1 MAVNVKLGVD
11 IGEFKSGIQ
20 SGQAILKGLNAEMK
34 NAESTFKATGNAEQ
48 KLASQTKT
56 LNSTIQVQK
65 GIADQARQA
74 LQQMAKAGVDPAD
87 VAYQKLYV
95 TMMNAEAG
103 MHEAEAAMAELG
115 AGANTAAEGAD
126 KLTTGLNGI
135 SKKISLDQVISGID
149 KITTGLENAAKKAV
163 KLGEDLWN
171 AIMDSAKW
179 ADDTATMAQMYGI
192 DLDTFQRMQKL
203 VTNGMDTSVE
213 AMLKSQKKLRKGV
226 GDESKAVM
234 DTLAELGL
242 AISAGKEDGLHLV
255 TEDDVDLF
263 WKAGQ
268 ALMELDDAFDKE
280 SMAQALFGRSW
291 EELVPL
297 FTDYKSLEEYN
308 AALKEQNVVE
318 GELIENGATLYD
330 SIGELTGNWETLK
343 NTLLLSLAPAMTDV
357 ATTLNTLLTSV
368 LEYLQ
373 SEDGK
378 QMLKDLG
385 ESVTDLFSGLKDI
398 SAQDVVAGFKNAF
411 DTVLGALDWIV
422 KNKDTLIGAVE
433 GIFGVWAT
441 LEVSSGVL
449 TILKVIDGLKSLA
462 GLGAGA
468 GATVG
473 TGISALLT
481 GATTKVAGIAGNGVL
496 QNFIPGLFDWIVHN
510 TGIGQEYIL
519 GTKEK
524 GSTAKEISKNA
535 ATFAEDW
542 KNNNIYK
549 FFESGVETIRQ
560 NVENT
565 LKYWQKIGEVNKT
578 AEDWTLSEHYSI
590 DELTQMINNGSPVP
604 VEVAPT
610 PEEGA
615 AENIADQVGTI
626 TLPVEFQIR
635 GDYANLQQYILK
647 QMGVGHANGLSYV
660 PNEGLYH
667 LHRGERVVPAREVA
681 SRSFSSNL
689 YVENMNMG
697 GSMSADA
704 LAAAIAG
711 RNRRLMAGYGS

>member
-20 SGQAILKGLNAEMK
+20 SGQAVLKGLNAEMK
-34 NAESTFKATGNAEQ
+34 ATEAEFKATGNAEQ
-48 KLASQTKT
+48 KLASQTRT
-56 LNSTIQVQK
+56 LNSQIAAQK
-65 GIADQARQA
+65 YVIDNAKAA
-74 LQQMAKAGVDPAD
+74 LEQMTKAGVDPAD
-87 VAYQKLYV
+87 VAYQKLYA

-103 MHEAEAAMAELG
+103 LHEAEAALNELG
-115 AGANTAAEGAD
+115 AGAGVAADGAD
-126 KLTTGLNGI
+126 KLASGLNGI
-135 SKKISLDQVISGID
+135 SKKISLDQVISGIG
-149 KITTGLENAAKKAV
+149 KITDGLENAAKKAV

-255 TEDDVDLF
+255 TEDDVELF

-297 FTDYKSLEEYN
+297 FTDYKSLEEYT

-398 SAQDVVAGFKNAF
+398 SAQDVVSGFKNAF

-422 KNKDTLIGAVE
+422 NNKDTLIGAVE

-441 LEVSSGVL
+441 LTVSNGVF
-449 TILKVIDGLKSLA
+449 TILKVIDGLRSLA

-496 QNFIPGLFDWIVHN
+496 QNFIPGLSDWIVHN
-510 TGIGQEYIL
+510 TGIGQEVFL

-524 GSTAKEISKNA
+524 GSTFKEI
-535 ATFAEDW
+535 
-542 KNNNIYK
+542 
-549 FFESGVETIRQ
+549 G
-560 NVENT
+560 ENT
-565 LKYWQKIGEVNKT
+565 EQWWNDYKNVLTNARDYWSGIMDQQREAAEWTFGDEYT
-578 AEDWTLSEHYSI
+578 A
-590 DELTQMINNGSPVP
+590 DELMQMINGGEPVK
-604 VEVAPT
+604 VEVEPT

-635 GDYANLQQYILK
+635 GDYVNLQQYILK
-647 QMGVGHANGLSYV
+647 QMGVGNANGLSYV

>member
-34 NAESTFKATGNAEQ
+34 NSEATFKATGNAEQ

-87 VAYQKLYV
+87 VAYQKLYA

-115 AGANTAAEGAD
+115 AGAGVAADGAD
-126 KLTTGLNGI
+126 KLASGLNGI
-135 SKKISLDQVISGID
+135 SKKISLDQVISGIG
-149 KITTGLENAAKKAV
+149 KITDGLENAAKKAV
-163 KLGEDLWN
+163 KLGEEIWSS
-171 AIMDSAKW
+171 IMDSAKW
-179 ADDTATMAQMYGI
+179 ADDTATMAEMYGI

-203 VTNGMDTSVE
+203 VTNGLDTSVE
-213 AMLKSQKKLRKGV
+213 AILKSQKKLRKGV

-234 DTLAELGL
+234 DTLSELGL

-268 ALMELDDAFDKE
+268 ALMALDDSFDKE
-280 SMAQALFGRSW
+280 SMAQSLFGRSW
-291 EELVPL
+291 QELVPL
-297 FTDYKSLEEYN
+297 FNKYKTLEDYN
-308 AALKEQNVVE
+308 AALEEQNVVSE
-318 GELIENGATLYD
+318 ESVNNLAALNDKVAELQ
-330 SIGELTGNWETLK
+330 GNFETLK
-343 NTLLLSLAPAMTDV
+343 NEVIGSLAPGLTEAADALNGV
-357 ATTLNTLLTSV
+357 LTTV

-373 SEDGK
+373 TEEGQ
-378 QMLKDLG
+378 QMLSDLG
-385 ESVTDLFSGLKDI
+385 ESVAELFSGLRDI
-398 SAQDVVAGFKNAF
+398 NPQDIVNGFKGVF

-422 KNKDTLIGAVE
+422 NNKDTLIGAVE

-462 GLGAGA
+462 GLGTGA
-468 GATVG
+468 GATVS
-473 TGISALLT
+473 TGISGLLT
-481 GATTKVAGIAGNGVL
+481 GATTTVAGIAGNGVL
-496 QNFIPGLFDWIVHN
+496 QNFIPELGDWFVHN
-510 TGIGQEYIL
+510 TGIGQEVFL

-524 GSTAKEISKNA
+524 GSTAEEIKHN
-535 ATFAEDW
+535 
-542 KNNNIYK
+542 
-549 FFESGVETIRQ
+549 VETWADQDNPIFNFFRDMGENSIRFWD
-560 NVENT
+560 
-565 LKYWQKIGEVNKT
+565 KFWKG
-578 AEDWTLSEHYSI
+578 
-590 DELTQMINNGSPVP
+590 NGPQY
-604 VEVAPT
+604 T
-610 PEEGA
+610 PETIEEADWRPSYMKDQQPVQIETEPEAPADA
-615 AENIADQVGTI
+615 AEQIAGQVGTI

-635 GDYANLQQYILK
+635 SDYVNLQQYILK

-667 LHRGERVVPAREVA
+667 LHQGERVVPAREVA

>member
-74 LQQMAKAGVDPAD
+74 LQQMTKAGVDPAD
-87 VAYQKLYV
+87 VAYQKLYA

-115 AGANTAAEGAD
+115 AGAGVAADGAD
-126 KLTTGLNGI
+126 KLASGLNGI

-179 ADDTATMAQMYGI
+179 ADDTATMAHMYGI

-203 VTNGMDTSVE
+203 VANGLDTSVE
-213 AMLKSQKKLRKGV
+213 AILKSQKKLRKGV
-226 GDESKAVM
+226 GEESKATM
-234 DTLAELGL
+234 EALEELGL
-242 AISAGKEDGLHLV
+242 AIRSGKEDGLHLV

-297 FTDYKSLEEYN
+297 FTDYKSLEEYK
-308 AALKEQNVVE
+308 AALKNVNVVE

-385 ESVTDLFSGLKDI
+385 DSVTDLFSGLKDI

-441 LEVSSGVL
+441 LQVSSGVL

-496 QNFIPGLFDWIVHN
+496 QNFIPGLSDWIVHN

-524 GSTAKEISKNA
+524 GSTFKEI
-535 ATFAEDW
+535 
-542 KNNNIYK
+542 
-549 FFESGVETIRQ
+549 G
-560 NVENT
+560 ENT
-565 LKYWQKIGEVNKT
+565 EQWWNDYKNVLTNARDYWSGIMAQQREA
-578 AEDWTLSEHYSI
+578 AEWTLS
-590 DELTQMINNGSPVP
+590 DEYTSEEIMQMINNGSPVP

-635 GDYANLQQYILK
+635 GDYVNLQQYILK
-647 QMGVGHANGLSYV
+647 QMTGHANGLSYV

>member
-20 SGQAILKGLNAEMK
+20 SGQAVLKGLNAEMK
-34 NAESTFKATGNAEQ
+34 ATEAEFKATGNAEQ
-48 KLASQTKT
+48 KLASQTRT
-56 LNSTIQVQK
+56 LNSQIAAQK
-65 GIADQARQA
+65 YVIDNAKAA
-74 LQQMAKAGVDPAD
+74 LEQMTKAGVDPAD
-87 VAYQKLYV
+87 VAYQKLYA

-103 MHEAEAAMAELG
+103 LHEAEAALNELG
-115 AGANTAAEGAD
+115 AGAGVAADGAD
-126 KLTTGLNGI
+126 KLASGLNGI
-135 SKKISLDQVISGID
+135 SKKISLDQVISGIG
-149 KITTGLENAAKKAV
+149 KITDGLENAAKKAV

-255 TEDDVDLF
+255 TEDDVELF

-297 FTDYKSLEEYN
+297 FTDYKSLEEYT

-385 ESVTDLFSGLKDI
+385 DSVTDLFSGLKDI
-398 SAQDVVAGFKNAF
+398 SAQDVVSGFKNAF

-422 KNKDTLIGAVE
+422 NNKDTLIGAVE

-441 LEVSSGVL
+441 LTVSNGVF
-449 TILKVIDGLKSLA
+449 TILKVIDGLRSLA

-496 QNFIPGLFDWIVHN
+496 QNFIPGLSDWIVHN
-510 TGIGQEYIL
+510 TGIGQEVFL

-524 GSTAKEISKNA
+524 GSTFKEI
-535 ATFAEDW
+535 
-542 KNNNIYK
+542 
-549 FFESGVETIRQ
+549 G
-560 NVENT
+560 ENT
-565 LKYWQKIGEVNKT
+565 EQWWNDYKNVLTNARDYWSGIMDQQREAAEWTFGDEYT
-578 AEDWTLSEHYSI
+578 A
-590 DELTQMINNGSPVP
+590 DELMQMINGGEPVK
-604 VEVAPT
+604 VEVEPT

-635 GDYANLQQYILK
+635 GDYVNLQQYILK
-647 QMGVGHANGLSYV
+647 QMGVGNANGLSYV

>member
-74 LQQMAKAGVDPAD
+74 LQQMTKAGVDPAD
-87 VAYQKLYV
+87 VAYQKLYA

-115 AGANTAAEGAD
+115 AGAGVAADGAD
-126 KLTTGLNGI
+126 KLSTGLNGI
-135 SKKISLDQVISGID
+135 SKKISLDQVISGIG
-149 KITTGLENAAKKAV
+149 KITDGLENAAKKAV

-179 ADDTATMAQMYGI
+179 ADDTATMAEMYGI

-203 VTNGMDTSVE
+203 VTNGLDTSVE
-213 AMLKSQKKLRKGV
+213 SMLASQDKLKKGIGK
-226 GDESKAVM
+226 ESKEVIGYLKELGVSAYEMYGSPKYGDQVRGKAR
-234 DTLAELGL
+234 DTLE
-242 AISAGKEDGLHLV
+242 V
-255 TEDDVDLF
+255 F
-263 WKAGQ
+263 WETGQ
-268 ALMELDDAFDKE
+268 ALMAMGDAYDKE
-280 SMAQALFGRSW
+280 AAAQALFGKSW
-291 EELVPL
+291 KELVPL
-297 FTDYKSLEEYN
+297 FNKYKTLEEYN

-368 LEYLQ
+368 LEYLK

-441 LEVSSGVL
+441 LTVSNGVL

-468 GATVG
+468 GATVS
-473 TGISALLT
+473 TGISGLLT
-481 GATTKVAGIAGNGVL
+481 GATTTVAGIAGNGVL
-496 QNFIPGLFDWIVHN
+496 QNFIPELGDWFVHN
-510 TGIGQEYIL
+510 TGIGQEVFL

-524 GSTAKEISKNA
+524 GSTFKEIGDNA
-535 ATFAEDW
+535 TQWWDDYKKVLTNARDYWNGIMDQQREAAEWTFGDE
-542 KNNNIYK
+542 Y
-549 FFESGVETIRQ
+549 
-560 NVENT
+560 
-565 LKYWQKIGEVNKT
+565 T
-578 AEDWTLSEHYSI
+578 A
-590 DELTQMINNGSPVP
+590 DELMQMINGGEPVP
-604 VEVAPT
+604 VQVEPT

-635 GDYANLQQYILK
+635 GDYVNLQQYILK

-667 LHRGERVVPAREVA
+667 LHQGERVVPAREVA